1 MTQIPRCQ
9 HCGDKIYKRYG
20 ARGHL
25 PIFDSQYHYL
35 NFDTAEERD
44 RHEIPSNA
52 YDINRT
58 DPSTWDN
65 TFRLNYFTPQ
75 EPKDGLFCS
84 RNCSDD
90 WQMQNRNILESLMK
104 SNTFKNP
111 WKGA

>member
-9 HCGDKIYKRYG
+9 QCGKKIYKRYG
-20 ARGHL
+20 GRGHL

-52 YDINRT
+52 YDINRR
-58 DPSTWDN
+58 DPSDWDN

-84 RNCSDD
+84 RNCSDH

>member
-1 MTQIPRCQ
+1 VGKKYIKDM
-9 HCGDKIYKRYG
+9 
-20 ARGHL
+20 AVE
-25 PIFDSQYHYL
+25 
-35 NFDTAEERD
+35 DTFQFLS
-44 RHEIPSNA
+44 HEIPSNA
-52 YDINRT
+52 YEINRI
-58 DPSTWDN
+58 DPSSWN
-65 TFRLNYFTPQ
+65 NQFRLNYYTPQ

>member
-9 HCGDKIYKRYG
+9 QCGKKIYKRYG
-20 ARGHL
+20 CRGHL

-35 NFDTAEERD
+35 RFNTAEERD

-52 YDINRT
+52 YDINRD

-65 TFRLNYFTPQ
+65 TFRLRYHTPQ

-84 RNCSDD
+84 RNCSDN
-90 WQMQNRNILESLMK
+90 WQLQNRNILESLMK